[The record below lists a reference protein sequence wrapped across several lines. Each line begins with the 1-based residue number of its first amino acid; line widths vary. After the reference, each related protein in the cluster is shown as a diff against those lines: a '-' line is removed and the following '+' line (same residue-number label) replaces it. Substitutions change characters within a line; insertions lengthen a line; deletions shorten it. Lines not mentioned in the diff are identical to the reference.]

1 MSRNYGL
8 GHRNMNK
15 AGALALERARVAKEI
30 SFETEH
36 RYGQSWSQFTS
47 WAKEQGIN
55 RMEHITAALVTQYGQ
70 GLADLVRAETT
81 AASTAQN
88 RVSAVNRVMHMAT
101 RGQWKTVSPTQAC
114 GIAERSHV
122 RQDKPQT
129 LDRGTYEARL
139 QAAKGK
145 VGERAIAVCEL
156 ARELGLRSKEAS
168 LLDART
174 ALKQAHKTGT
184 VSVSDG
190 TKGGRYRQVPI
201 KADAQRAALERAAAA
216 QGTASAVMPGECKWK
231 SWRSGELRL
240 AREAMGGLHELRAAY
255 ACERYETL
263 TGYKAPCAGGQI
275 LDKAADKDA
284 RQKIS
289 AELGHGRIEVVN
301 AYVGGQR

>member
-8 GHRNMNK
+8 GHRSMNK

-36 RYGQSWSQFTS
+36 RYAQSWSQFTG

-145 VGERAIAVCEL
+145 VGERAVAVCEL

-201 KADAQRAALERAAAA
+201 KTDAQRAALERAAAA
-216 QGTASAVMPGECKWK
+216 QGTASAVMPRECNWK

-240 AREAMGGLHELRAAY
+240 AREAIGGLHELRAAY

-275 LDKAADKDA
+275 IDKAADKDA